1 MDCPLM
7 NRWISFVFG
16 FLLIMEA
23 SAQRVYTDN
32 SVLSTGNWYR
42 IAVSAPGV
50 YKVDA
55 AFFNNLGIQ
64 GAISA
69 AAIRLYGNGG
79 KMLPENNA
87 APRPDD
93 LLENAILVE
102 DGGDGNFNGSD
113 YFLFYADGP
122 DAWFADSVNKKFF
135 HQKNLYSG
143 ESYYYITIGGVGKRI
158 PVQVAPLAANII
170 VENFDERYF
179 HELDTVNFLSS
190 GKQWY
195 GEEFSATP
203 GRASSRDFSINIP
216 GLLINTPVTV
226 SSEVIARSV
235 GQQSRFNVSLNNV
248 ILYQH
253 DLPPLPGI
261 LYEPVAT
268 SNQKT
273 ATTNLSENK
282 LLLNFNFSPGSIN
295 GQGWLN
301 WFEVF
306 FIRDLN
312 MNAQNLLRFRHWNS
326 VSPGNTAEFI
336 LKNAGNTTRIWEVT
350 DTQSPIAMDLQAGIS
365 DSRFRNDCS
374 RLREYIA
381 FTGNGLL
388 VPRAMGRISNQ
399 NLHRLQAA
407 GMIIITPASFY
418 DQAKRLADHHL
429 QRENLVSVIADI
441 NEIYTEFSSGSPDPA
456 AIRDYVKMFYD
467 RAGID
472 SARRPRYLLLLGDAS
487 FDYRN
492 RIQGNTNI
500 VPAYQSPSSLDPLST
515 FTSDDFFGFLDNA
528 DDINTLVPQSY
539 LDMGIGRIPAET
551 PAEAKIIVDKI
562 LRYHST
568 QSLGPWRNQL
578 SFVADDED
586 QNLHLND
593 AELHTDLLANIAPEW
608 NIQKTYLD
616 AFRQESGTGGSRYPQ
631 VNESIN
637 SRIFNGTLIWNY
649 SGHGG
654 NKRLAQEAI
663 LEEEMVNGWKND
675 NKLPLFIT
683 ATCDFAPYDNPLIKS
698 IGEKILVGQSS
709 GGIAL
714 MTTTRL
720 VFAFSNRV
728 INNNYLRF
736 AMQRQ
741 ANGNFLSLGDAV
753 KQAKNFTYQN
763 SNDIIN
769 NRKFTLLGD
778 PALTLGFPSAQVK
791 TNTING
797 LPATVFSDTIK
808 ALNRYT
814 ITGEVTDLNGVLQS
828 NFNGTVYPSLYDKV
842 QAVSTLAND
851 PGSQITS
858 FQVQQNLV
866 YNGKIKVVNGKFS
879 YTFIVPKDINY
890 QAGKGRISYY
900 ADDGNKE
907 ASGLNNSIIIGG
919 LGNEVRDDG
928 EGPGIKAY
936 LNDEKFVN
944 GGLTS
949 ETPVLII
956 KLTDSSGIN
965 TVGTGIGHN
974 LTAVIDGN
982 TRETIILNDFYE
994 ADADSYQSGR
1004 VRFQLPRLEEGFH
1017 SIAIKA
1023 WDVFNNSGEYLLDCQ
1038 VVKKE
1043 DLAIK
1048 HVLNYPNPF
1057 TTRTQFWFE
1066 HNRPGEELQVSIQ
1079 VMTVSGKLVKTIVKT
1094 IKNEGNRS
1102 SEIDWD
1108 GRDDYGGRLG
1118 RGVYIYRLRVRSGD
1132 GKVQEK
1138 LEKLLIL

>member
-1 MDCPLM
+1 MK
-7 NRWISFVFG
+7 RWFCFVFG
-16 FLLIMEA
+16 WLLVHEA
-23 SAQRVYTDN
+23 SAQRTYTEN
-32 SVLSTGNWYR
+32 SVLSTGTWYR
-42 IAVSAPGV
+42 IAVSDPGV
-50 YKVDA
+50 YKIDA
-55 AFFNNLGIQ
+55 SFLNSLGIQ
-64 GAISA
+64 GAVSSA
-69 AAIRLYGNGG
+69 SIRLYGNGG

-87 APRPDD
+87 VPRPDD
-93 LLENAILVE
+93 LIENAIQVE
-102 DGGDGNFNGSD
+102 DGGDGTFNGAD
-113 YFLFYADGP
+113 FFLFFADGP
-122 DAWFADSVNKKFF
+122 DEWIRDSVNKRFS

-143 ESYYYITIGGVGKRI
+143 ESFYYITIAGTGKRI
-158 PVQVAPLAANII
+158 LPQLATGQANIFI
-170 VENFDERYF
+170 ENFDERYF
-179 HELDTVNFLSS
+179 HELDTVNFLAS
-190 GKQWY
+190 GKEWY

-203 GRASSRDFSINIP
+203 GRVSSRDFTISLP
-216 GLLINTPVTV
+216 GLVLNTPVTV
-226 SSEVIARSV
+226 SSDVIARSV
-235 GQQSRFNVSLNNV
+235 GQQSSFDVRLNN
-248 ILYQH
+248 IFLYQH
-253 DLPPLPGI
+253 VLQPLPGV

-268 SNQKT
+268 GSSLT

-282 LLLNFNFSPGSIN
+282 LLLNFSFSPGSVN

-301 WFEVF
+301 WFEIF
-306 FIRDLN
+306 CTRDLN
-312 MNAQNLLRFRHWNS
+312 MNGQNQLRFRHWNNIA
-326 VSPGNTAEFI
+326 PGNTAEFI
-336 LKNAGNTTRIWEVT
+336 LKNAGAATRIWEVT
-350 DTQSPIAMDLQAGIS
+350 DPQQPIAMAPNAGLS

-388 VPRAMGRISNQ
+388 APRPLGRISNQ
-399 NLHRLQAA
+399 NLHRPVSA
-407 GMIIITPASFY
+407 GMIIITTKELF
-418 DQAKRLADHHL
+418 DEAKRLADHHL

-441 NEIYTEFSSGSPDPA
+441 REIYQEFSAGSPDPA

-467 RAGID
+467 RAGTD
-472 SARRPRYLLLLGDAS
+472 SVRRPRYLLLFGDAS

-492 RIQGNTNI
+492 RIQGNTNL
-500 VPAYQSPSSLDPLST
+500 VPAYQSSFSLDPLTT
-515 FTSDDFFGFLDNA
+515 FTSDDFFGFLD
-528 DDINTLVPQSY
+528 DTEDINILVPQSY
-539 LDMGIGRIPAET
+539 LDIGIGRIPAEI

-562 LRYHST
+562 IRYHSPA
-568 QSLGPWRNQL
+568 SLGPWRNQL

-586 QNLHLND
+586 QNVHLND
-593 AELHTDLLANIAPEW
+593 AELHTDLISAIAPEW
-608 NIQKTYLD
+608 NVQKTYLD
-616 AFRQESGTGGSRYPQ
+616 AYRQESGTGGSRYPQ

-637 SRIFNGTLIWNY
+637 SRIFNGTMIWNY

-663 LEEEMVNGWKND
+663 LDEEMVNSWRNE

-683 ATCDFAPYDNPLIKS
+683 ATCDFAPFDNPLTKS
-698 IGEKILVGQSS
+698 IGEKILVGQSA

-741 ANGNFLSLGDAV
+741 ANGNFLTLGDAV
-753 KQAKNFTYQN
+753 RQTKNFTYQN
-763 SNDIIN
+763 SNDYIN

-778 PALTLGFPSAQVK
+778 PAITLGFPSAVVR
-791 TNTING
+791 TSTING
-797 LPATVFSDTIK
+797 LPAAVFSDTIK

-814 ITGEVTDLNGVLQS
+814 ISGEVTDLNGILLNS
-828 NFNGTVYPSLYDKV
+828 FNGTVYPSIYDKD
-842 QAVSTLAND
+842 QTVSTLAND
-851 PGSQITS
+851 PGSQLTN
-858 FQVQQNLV
+858 FQVQQNLL
-866 YNGKIKVVNGKFS
+866 YNGKIKVINGKFS
-879 YTFIVPKDINY
+879 FTFIVPKDINY

-907 ASGLNNSIIIGG
+907 ANGLNNEIIIGG
-919 LGNEVRDDG
+919 LGNEVMDDG
-928 EGPGIKAY
+928 DGPGIKGY

-949 ETPVLII
+949 ESPVLII

-994 ADADSYQSGR
+994 ADADSYQSGK
-1004 VRFQLPRLEEGFH
+1004 VRFQMPGLEEGFH
-1017 SIAIKA
+1017 TITIKA
-1023 WDVFNNSGEYLLDCQ
+1023 WDVFNNSSEYLLECQ

-1043 DLAIK
+1043 ELAIK

-1102 SEIDWD
+1102 SEIEWD